1 MSIHERI
8 RRFGGLIS
16 VYKRREDALARR
28 MRDAQALAQREQEQ
42 LANIEAIKTDY
53 EKGLLDAGREGASAQ
68 RMKNWQR
75 FVRSLDAVH
84 AEQLDRTRRAAGVS
98 DEHRDA
104 WLAQYRRVKGF
115 ETLAQRL
122 ETDRDADQARSERR
136 QLDEIGARAH
146 SNARAHSAKARDD
159 GK

>member
-8 RRFGGLIS
+8 RRFGGLIN

-28 MRDAQALAQREQEQ
+28 MRDAEALAQRERAQ
-42 LANIEAIKTDY
+42 LSNIEDIKADY
-53 EKGLLDAGREGASAQ
+53 QKGLTEAGRAGTSAQ

-75 FVRSLDAVH
+75 FVRNLDAVH
-84 AEQLDRTRRAAGVS
+84 TEQIERTRRASGAR

-115 ETLAQRL
+115 ETLAENLEAERDEDQR
-122 ETDRDADQARSERR
+122 RRERV
-136 QLDEIGARAH
+136 QMDEIAGRPGP
-146 SNARAHSAKARDD
+146 REK
-159 GK
+159 

>member
-8 RRFGGLIS
+8 RRFGGLIN

-28 MRDAQALAQREQEQ
+28 MRDAEALAQRERAQ
-42 LANIEAIKTDY
+42 LTNIEDIKADY
-53 EKGLLDAGREGASAQ
+53 QKGLTEAGRAGTSAQ

-75 FVRSLDAVH
+75 FVRNLDAVH
-84 AEQLDRTRRAAGVS
+84 TEQIERTRRASGAR

-115 ETLAQRL
+115 ETLAENLEAERDEDQR
-122 ETDRDADQARSERR
+122 RRERV
-136 QLDEIGARAH
+136 QMDEIAGRPGP
-146 SNARAHSAKARDD
+146 REK
-159 GK
+159 